1 MRIHFSVTFKL
12 LFFILPLV
20 CFPTAVVSY
29 LSYDTSIE
37 SVTLLSREQQLLR
50 AEAVA
55 EQINNIFQSC
65 FMDLRLMVQLL
76 VDEKDGRQP
85 EINSKEHET
94 SGKNINEKIL
104 KEFLERSIYY
114 KRIRIINMEGLELA
128 RVLRNASK
136 QSPLGE
142 TFHPGD
148 ATHHRKQGA
157 SVSKV
162 LRDPSKDGYLVYFAK
177 AIDRP
182 AGDCLGYVV
191 LDFDYGKMLELV
203 RSVVIGVEGYA
214 FMVDHLGSMVAHPRF
229 RPYEYNLSKYSD
241 PRLREFVVNM
251 MCGETGWKRY
261 HYLGEKA
268 AAYAPI
274 STMDWSLAVSIP
286 IEEFKKEA
294 KILRKRILEV
304 VIITLLLAIFVV
316 AILSYHLL
324 RPIKRLAAATERIA
338 DGNLAQAIPVKS
350 SDEMGMLTRSF
361 NRMVEN
367 LRRMRDE
374 LVRSEKLIAMGKLS
388 AGVAHEIRNPLN
400 AMKGAIVY
408 LQRRRAGDG
417 LILEYTGIILEE
429 VERLNRFVTEFL
441 SYARQPPLNLIPEDL
456 NGLIGKTT
464 TLFEEKLR
472 EKKIVLLKDLDPHLP
487 KFPMDSHQIGQVIA
501 NLLINAMD
509 AMPKGGKLEISTKVV
524 KDNVSEHPQGKVV
537 MTMKDNGTGIPED
550 DLIGIFD
557 PFFTTK
563 EKGAG
568 LGLSISF
575 KIIENHGG
583 ALGIESL
590 EGEGTTLK
598 LELPTHKGHENEKTN
613 SDRR

>member
-20 CFPTAVVSY
+20 CLPTAIVGY
-29 LSYDTSIE
+29 LSYETSIE
-37 SVTLLSREQQLLR
+37 TVTLLSREQELLQ

-65 FMDLRLMVQLL
+65 FMDLRFMVQLL
-76 VDEKDGRQP
+76 VDEKDVRQA
-85 EINSKEHET
+85 EITSIGNAK

-104 KEFLERSIYY
+104 KEFLARSIYY
-114 KRIRIINMEGLELA
+114 NRIRFVNRDGMELA
-128 RVLRNASK
+128 RVFRNESRQFPVEEA
-136 QSPLGE
+136 
-142 TFHPGD
+142 FHPGVT
-148 ATHHRKQGA
+148 THHRKQGA
-157 SVSKV
+157 SISQV
-162 LRDPSKDGYLVYFAK
+162 LRDPLED
-177 AIDRP
+177 
-182 AGDCLGYVV
+182 GYVV
-191 LDFDYGKMLELV
+191 YFSRAVYCPEGDYLGEVVIDFNYGKVLELV

-214 FMVDHLGSMVAHPRF
+214 FMVDHLGRTVAHPRF

-241 PRLREFVVNM
+241 PRLRELVVDM

-261 HYLGEKA
+261 RYLGEKA

-274 STMDWSLAVSIP
+274 QAMDWSLAVSIP
-286 IEEFKKEA
+286 IADFKKEA
-294 KILRKRILEV
+294 KTLRKRMLEV
-304 VIITLLLAIFVV
+304 VFITLLVAAFVV
-316 AILSYHLL
+316 VILSYHLL
-324 RPIKRLAAATERIA
+324 RPIKRLAVATERIA
-338 DGNLAQAIPVKS
+338 DGNLAQAIPVNS

-408 LQRRRAGDG
+408 LQRRRSEDG
-417 LILEYTGIILEE
+417 LIQEYTGIILEE
-429 VERLNRFVTEFL
+429 VEKLNRFVTEFL
-441 SYARQPPLNLIPEDL
+441 SYARQPPLNLMPEDL
-456 NGLIGKTT
+456 NGLIRKTT

-472 EKKIVLLKDLDPHLP
+472 EKKIVLLEDLDPHLP
-487 KFPMDSHQIGQVIA
+487 MFPMDSHQIGQVIA

-509 AMPKGGKLEISTKVV
+509 AMPEGGKLEIVTKAV
-524 KDNVSEHPQGKVV
+524 KNTASEHSQAKVL
-537 MTMKDNGTGIPED
+537 MTMKDNGIGIPED

-563 EKGAG
+563 ESGAG
-568 LGLSISF
+568 LGLPISL

-583 ALGIESL
+583 TLGIESR

-598 LELPTHKGHENEKTN
+598 LELTGYIGK
-613 SDRR
+613 

>member
-20 CFPTAVVSY
+20 CLPTAIVGY

-37 SVTLLSREQQLLR
+37 TVTLLSREQELLQ

-55 EQINNIFQSC
+55 DQINNIFQSC

-76 VDEKDGRQP
+76 VDEKDMRQAG
-85 EINSKEHET
+85 INSIGNAK

-104 KEFLERSIYY
+104 KEFLARSIYY
-114 KRIRIINMEGLELA
+114 NRIRIVNRDGMELA
-128 RVLRNASK
+128 RVFRSESR
-136 QSPLGE
+136 QFPVE
-142 TFHPGD
+142 EPFHPGVT
-148 ATHHRKQGA
+148 THHRKQGA
-157 SVSKV
+157 SVSQV
-162 LRDPSKDGYLVYFAK
+162 LRDPLEDGYVLYFFRAVYCPEGDYLGEVV
-177 AIDRP
+177 ID
-182 AGDCLGYVV
+182 
-191 LDFDYGKMLELV
+191 FNYGKVLELV

-214 FMVDHLGSMVAHPRF
+214 FMVDHLGRTVAHPRF

-241 PRLREFVVNM
+241 PRLREFVVDM

-261 HYLGEKA
+261 RYLGEKA

-274 STMDWSLAVSIP
+274 QAMDWSLAVSIP

-294 KILRKRILEV
+294 KTLRKRMLEV
-304 VIITLLLAIFVV
+304 VFITLLMATFVV
-316 AILSYHLL
+316 VILSYHLL

-338 DGNLAQAIPVKS
+338 DGNLAQAIPVNS

-408 LQRRRAGDG
+408 LQRRRSGDG
-417 LILEYTGIILEE
+417 LIQEYTGIILEE
-429 VERLNRFVTEFL
+429 VEKLNRFVTEFL
-441 SYARQPPLNLIPEDL
+441 SYARQPPLNLMPEDL
-456 NGLIGKTT
+456 NGLIRKTT

-472 EKKIVLLKDLDPHLP
+472 EKKIVLLEDLDPHLP
-487 KFPMDSHQIGQVIA
+487 MFPMDSHQIGQVIA

-509 AMPKGGKLEISTKVV
+509 AMSEGGKLEIATKAV
-524 KDNVSEHPQGKVV
+524 KNTASEYSQIKLL
-537 MTMKDNGTGIPED
+537 MTMKDNGVGIPED
-550 DLIGIFD
+550 DLTGIFD

-563 EKGAG
+563 ESGAG
-568 LGLSISF
+568 LGLPISL

-583 ALGIESL
+583 TLGIESR

-598 LELPTHKGHENEKTN
+598 LELTGYIGK
-613 SDRR
+613 